1 MINRPDIIR
10 RPLYFIKVSIA
21 GILLVEDESTWNT
34 YEVKG
39 SLWNSKNE
47 ETPRYTY
54 YVERERLAKDDS
66 FDVGMDRFAF

>member
-10 RPLYFIKVSIA
+10 RPLYFIKVSTG

-47 ETPRYTY
+47 ETSRYIY

-66 FDVGMDRFAF
+66 FHVGMDRFAF